1 MSLISLLGNNNWNI
15 KCKYTVSRYFL
26 VVYTFFAH
34 LTAFWQHPPP
44 IVRWVLDSVSSK
56 SCTSFP
62 AHCDS
67 CLGTSPEKASGTRR
81 PSGPSGHF
89 HFPFGIVDGVADVI
103 SRHFFHDGSSS
114 RSGGHI
120 GSPIRNTVT
129 IRETDGRTHFAT
141 LRRLI
146 IDYFFEMFFIDFTK
160 LFSLS

>member
-1 MSLISLLGNNNWNI
+1 MQIYCFQIFSCSVYIFCSPDSLL
-15 KCKYTVSRYFL
+15 
-26 VVYTFFAH
+26 
-34 LTAFWQHPPP
+34 TASSP

-160 LFSLS
+160 LFSLSQSLF